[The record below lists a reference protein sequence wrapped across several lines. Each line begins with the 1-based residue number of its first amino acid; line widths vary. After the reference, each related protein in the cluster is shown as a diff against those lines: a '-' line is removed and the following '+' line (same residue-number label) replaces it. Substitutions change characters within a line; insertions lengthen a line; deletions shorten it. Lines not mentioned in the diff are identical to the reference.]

1 MTAFSPK
8 TPTEIVRYGF
18 SLGPLVNHGET
29 VATTVWSITTATGG
43 SVFSASSM
51 LFGSPI
57 VDISPTVRHLI
68 QGGIDG
74 YNYTVGCQVVT
85 SEGQVL
91 ETSATLAVSVR

>member
-1 MTAFSPK
+1 MSFSPK

-18 SLGPLVNHGET
+18 DFGPLLDHGES
-29 VATTVWSITTATGG
+29 VATSSWSIFTTAT
-43 SVFSASSM
+43 VPVSAASM

-57 VDISPTVRHLI
+57 TDLSPVVRHLI

-74 YNYTVGCQVVT
+74 TSYSVGCQITT

-91 ETSATLAVSVR
+91 ETASELDVLE